1 MDDRRILDII
11 DSERR
16 ARGLPAH
23 DRNSK
28 EAEALRRAAMRIS
41 QEALTDQRTAART
54 ASMAGAIITRGR
66 TRL

>member
-1 MDDRRILDII
+1 MDERRILDII

-16 ARGLPAH
+16 ASGLPVH
-23 DRNSK
+23 GRNSK

-41 QEALTDQRTAART
+41 QEALTDQRAAART